1 MRIDTTTGQ
10 EESEDMSMDGVEMIE
25 IAKPIIFNTEMVRAI
40 LNGRKT
46 MTRRVCKDANDYTV
60 PDMSY
65 YNAEKRT
72 YAIHSYADK
81 EHTDK
86 LSIAETTCPICPGD
100 ILYVSESFAWV
111 AKHIF
116 WYKATPPKGCENIL
130 WESPIHM
137 PKEAARIW
145 LKVTNVRV
153 ERLQNI
159 TEEDAWKEGIISEC
173 AACTFRNSE
182 ECKDCANC
190 HETYCSFVTLWD
202 STIKK
207 QDVDLYGWIANPYV
221 FVIEFEQCENPAI
234 KKMTGFQ

>member
-1 MRIDTTTGQ
+1 MTR
-10 EESEDMSMDGVEMIE
+10 EETLKV
-25 IAKPIIFNTEMVRAI
+25 AKPIIFNTEMVRAI

-137 PKEAARIW
+137 PKEAARTFLRI
-145 LKVTNVRV
+145 TSVRA
-153 ERLQNI
+153 ERLQKI
-159 TEEDAWKEGIISEC
+159 TANDIRQEGLTSACVHCGDMEIAKKEFALLWK
-173 AACTFRNSE
+173 
-182 ECKDCANC
+182 
-190 HETYCSFVTLWD
+190 

-207 QDVDLYGWIANPYV
+207 ENLDKYGWEADPWVWVY
-221 FVIEFEQCENPAI
+221 EFERMAESEA
-234 KKMTGFQ
+234 KDADSD